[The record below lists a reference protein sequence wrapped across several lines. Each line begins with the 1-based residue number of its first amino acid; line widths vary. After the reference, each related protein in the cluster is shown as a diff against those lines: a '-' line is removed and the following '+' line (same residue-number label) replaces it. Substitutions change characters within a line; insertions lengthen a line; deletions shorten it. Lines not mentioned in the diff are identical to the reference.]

1 MNNYAFFCLNRGAK
15 AFDVSKV
22 TGVTHT
28 TQFQL
33 SFVNSQLTLNY
44 LTLFQFNLRLFIAK
58 TTSLHPINKAPAV
71 GVNNPI
77 AAKGMAMML

>member
-22 TGVTHT
+22 IGVTHT

-33 SFVNSQLTLNY
+33 SLLLRCILTTRNTEDFTKNTKIVWKY
-44 LTLFQFNLRLFIAK
+44 FFRNEK
-58 TTSLHPINKAPAV
+58 
-71 GVNNPI
+71 GVN
-77 AAKGMAMML
+77 